1 MNVSCPDCRSI
12 FRVDPAKV
20 PSTGVRARCSVCS
33 GVISIPAPSG
43 QTPPPTSGSRP
54 ETAASDSGSREQS
67 RSTPAAQGGW
77 DPPPFGSASQRTPAA
92 PPAQGKQRTPA
103 APPLQRTPAAPPPQ
117 PRPVEAPAA
126 PRPRPESIER
136 SSVTATATP
145 PSPSTGLPEFNT
157 PPTPPSVRPQSP
169 GAPVPS
175 AAPFSPPSTSSGPSA
190 PPFVPSAPPPRP
202 PATPRPAA
210 AAPIPSPATSDGG
223 ARRPLNP
230 FLSKDPNQRAKR
242 LARALVSDIITYHPA
257 KHAEGLRDGTLKQ
270 LFREEIKKSF
280 EEYIAQVGQPL
291 AESTTYFQEALNEVL
306 AAGKKI
312 F

>member
-20 PSTGVRARCSVCS
+20 PPSGVRARCSVCS
-33 GVISIPAPSG
+33 GVIMIPAPTG
-43 QTPPPTSGSRP
+43 QTTPTGGNLRTTTPVGQSASMTNPPSPSQAAGGWEPPQSQRTSAAPAAARQAPPPT
-54 ETAASDSGSREQS
+54 
-67 RSTPAAQGGW
+67 
-77 DPPPFGSASQRTPAA
+77 AA
-92 PPAQGKQRTPA
+92 PRPAQVPTP
-103 APPLQRTPAAPPPQ
+103 
-117 PRPVEAPAA
+117 V
-126 PRPRPESIER
+126 RPRPESVER
-136 SSVTATATP
+136 GPVTATVTP
-145 PSPSTGLPEFNT
+145 PSPASGLPEFAPPPPPPPPMPPAPPFT
-157 PPTPPSVRPQSP
+157 PGPSAGSFKPTP
-169 GAPVPS
+169 AVPS
-175 AAPFSPPSTSSGPSA
+175 SGPPMRPSSGPSA
-190 PPFVPSAPPPRP
+190 PPYIPPASSSRVAPPSRP
-202 PATPRPAA
+202 IATPGAST
-210 AAPIPSPATSDGG
+210 PIGDSG

-280 EEYIAQVGQPL
+280 EEYIAQVGQQL

-306 AAGKKI
+306 GAGKKI